1 MVGYGFIIT
10 RHVNSETTNKY
21 WNHCVQCIRK
31 RYPYRKIIVID
42 DNSDAAFIAADFPY
56 RNVEVVQSEYPAR
69 GELLPYLYFLK
80 NRPFEAAVMIHDSV
94 FLRKR
99 IPFESLAF
107 PVIPMW
113 HFPPDTENKENLL
126 RIASALKN
134 SAVVKGIINKDEIMM
149 PIKGR
154 ADRQWRGA
162 FGVMCYIRHD
172 FLANLE
178 KKYGFTALTSVVK
191 CRTDRCGLERIM
203 AILFYAEFPGLL
215 SRPSLLGPI
224 FQYMR
229 WGTTFDEYIDNG
241 HGFGL
246 PVVKVW
252 SGR

>member
-10 RHVNSETTNKY
+10 RHVNSEITNKY

-31 RYPYRKIIVID
+31 RYPYRKIVIID
-42 DNSDAAFIAADFPY
+42 DNSDPAFIAAEFEY
-56 RNVEVVQSEYPAR
+56 RNVEIVQSEFPAR

-80 NRPFEAAVMIHDSV
+80 HKPFDAAVMIHDSV

-99 IPFESLAF
+99 IAFESLTF
-107 PVIPMW
+107 PVIPLW
-113 HFPPDTENKENLL
+113 HFPSDTENKENLL
-126 RIASALKN
+126 RIALALKN
-134 SAVVKGIINKDEIMM
+134 AHIVRGIINKDDIMM

-154 ADRQWRGA
+154 SDRQWKGA
-162 FGVMCYIRHD
+162 FGVMCFIKHD
-172 FLANLE
+172 FLSRLE
-178 KKYGFTALTSVVK
+178 KKYGFSALTSVVK

-203 AILFYAEFPGLL
+203 AILFHIEFPGLL

-229 WGTTFDEYIDNG
+229 WGTTFDEYIEDG
-241 HGFGL
+241 QGFRL